1 MKKLLDPDLFRPNNN
16 SELNLNSLDN
26 SSINL
31 MKCVLMCIRFI
42 KKND

>member
-31 MKCVLMCIRFI
+31 MKCVLDLSKKMI
-42 KKND
+42 KK